1 MKKPLNILFS
11 RHWDFEQTH
20 YVNFWYDSVYPILS
34 KSFEINLTWVLY
46 LPEKIS
52 QDKIPKDQNV
62 IYIQDFDDAI
72 KIVETLKP
80 DLIISNEFPSLIDL
94 AFLTASNHANLIF
107 INKNFYSTLPNVNPT
122 LTSFENSKPTPFLYS
137 ISTLFGVYNMYKP
150 NKYRHITTH
159 KIKFL
164 LYKLNFLLKTLLKSN
179 LKFKDKW
186 NIFSSGIIYL
196 ITQKTPY
203 VNSKLNIDLELC
215 INQSVYDLL
224 VKNNYSQSKISLVG
238 EPIFDEFFKKRNF
251 KKINNKKISVLIVPT
266 SFNSISTQK
275 FREKSL
281 QLICKTVSK
290 NNEYHA
296 ALKIHPSSQD
306 LSYYKKVLKDI
317 DEPFLIY
324 SKGGVESYVESC
336 DVFVTFTRF
345 TSAMIYPLIL
355 RKPVLICNFF
365 NDRLPDYIEQI
376 AFVCNSPSE
385 LSNSIMNALKTNH
398 TKYENID
405 KYLKH
410 ACFKTD
416 GLASTR
422 ICDSIISMMEKKSN

>member
-20 YVNFWYDSVYPILS
+20 YVNFWYDSIFPTLS
-34 KSFEINLTWVLY
+34 ELFEINLTWALY
-46 LPEKIS
+46 LPEKIL
-52 QDKIPKDQNV
+52 QNEIPKNQNV
-62 IYIQDFDDAI
+62 VYIQDFDDAI
-72 KIVETLKP
+72 EIVEKLKP

-94 AFLTASNHANLIF
+94 AFLTASNHENLIF
-107 INKNFYSTLPNVNPT
+107 INKNFYSTLPNVNPS
-122 LTSFENSKPTPFLYS
+122 LTSFENSKPVTFFYS
-137 ISTLFGVYNMYKP
+137 LSTLFGVYSMYKP
-150 NKYRHITTH
+150 NKYKHITTH

-164 LYKLNFLLKTLLKSN
+164 LYKFNFLLKTLLKSN
-179 LKFKDKW
+179 LKIKNKW

-224 VKNNYSQSKISLVG
+224 LKNNYPHSKISLVG
-238 EPIFDEFFKKRNF
+238 EPIFDKFFKKRNL
-251 KKINNKKISVLIVPT
+251 KKIINEKISALIVPT

-281 QLICKTVSK
+281 QIICKTIAENK
-290 NNEYHA
+290 EYHTTIK
-296 ALKIHPSSQD
+296 LHPSSQD
-306 LSYYKKVLKDI
+306 LSYYKKFLKNI
-317 DEPFLIY
+317 DKSFSIY

-336 DVFVTFTRF
+336 DIFITFTRF

-355 RKPVLICNFF
+355 HKPVLICNFF
-365 NDRLPDYIEQI
+365 NDELPEYIKQI

-385 LSNSIMNALKTNH
+385 LLNSITHALKTNH
-398 TKYENID
+398 TKYENIE
-405 KYLKH
+405 KYLEH

-416 GLASTR
+416 GLASKR
-422 ICDSIISMMEKKSN
+422 ICNSIVSIMEKKSN